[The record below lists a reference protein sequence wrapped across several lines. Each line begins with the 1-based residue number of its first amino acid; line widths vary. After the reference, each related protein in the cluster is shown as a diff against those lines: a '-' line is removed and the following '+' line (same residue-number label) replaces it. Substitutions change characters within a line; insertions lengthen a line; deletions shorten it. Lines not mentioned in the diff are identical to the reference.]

1 MCVMYQLLSIDLTV
15 HLYRQLQIMT
25 LLSAPLP
32 TIGHIQ
38 MGGGSVMLDFGPG
51 LIRHEATMGMTV
63 PNGLMILSVN
73 LGLVS
78 RLHQPAVQV

>member
-1 MCVMYQLLSIDLTV
+1 
-15 HLYRQLQIMT
+15 
-25 LLSAPLP
+25 
-32 TIGHIQ
+32 

-78 RLHQPAVQV
+78 RLHQVYSLLQIVICLPFLLLQCLTVSHLYKHQPAVQV